1 MNLLTVEQRRCL
13 FWAAQ
18 LLSQQDDPAALTQLM
33 ANKLGGN
40 YNSKCTASILK
51 CLVKNC
57 TFAFFPSIPRLSQ
70 TVAAQSTVG
79 LLPDNQTFFSFPP
92 FSMRALF
99 TDLHAQAHVEQPA
112 TTDLGALMEFY
123 ACSETFSEPHVSIQ
137 ENVEWNSA
145 WAQVVQTHH
154 CSCLLQT
161 KTEEAP
167 TLLRLLM

>member
-13 FWAAQ
+13 FWVTQ
-18 LLSQQDDPAALTQLM
+18 LLSLQEDAAALTQLM
-33 ANKLGGN
+33 ACKLGGS

-57 TFAFFPSIPRLSQ
+57 TFAFFPSIPRLTQ

-79 LLPDNQTFFSFPP
+79 LLPDDQTFFSFPA

-99 TDLHAQAHVEQPA
+99 ADLHAQARVEQAA
-112 TTDLGALMEFY
+112 TTDLAALMAFY
-123 ACSETFSEPHVSIQ
+123 ACSETFSEPHISIQ
-137 ENVEWNSA
+137 ENVKWNTA
-145 WAQVVQTHH
+145 WEQVVQTRH
-154 CSCLLQT
+154 CTCLLQT
-161 KTEEAP
+161 AIETP